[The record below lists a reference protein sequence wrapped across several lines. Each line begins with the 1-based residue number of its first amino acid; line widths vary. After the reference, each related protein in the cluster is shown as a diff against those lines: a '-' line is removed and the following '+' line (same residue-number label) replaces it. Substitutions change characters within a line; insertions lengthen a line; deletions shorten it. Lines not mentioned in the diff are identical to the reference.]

1 MADKEKR
8 SLREFLRHINDYTY
22 RFNPEKGQFR
32 YRELRGVRDT
42 AFDFYMWLKCWKDMV
57 AFVAK
62 CPVSAVRALFRYQW
76 FATYL
81 TYPNFVDRGTLG
93 MRGNQLRMARA
104 QYDRIVKKATDLL
117 RISFVADE
125 HFHPGNK
132 LSKKIVLFDELVPG
146 QIMAGFPNLIYLPA
160 QVLPVFL
167 CSILDQQIT
176 PPYLDAAE
184 NFGIPA
190 DVCPLPSAEAGCALR
205 DEYPKLGTCFIACNM
220 PCDGSVA
227 TTSYQDRYFNLPT
240 YYFGVPIRY
249 NEEAVQDY
257 AVEELRG
264 LIRFIEE
271 QTGETFDWD
280 AFFRAMKV
288 YNQET
293 EYELQKWEVNR
304 TPYPQ
309 MTGETFWIYR
319 MFFYHLSGG
328 MDPHFLDTD
337 RRVNRIMMRGYQQKK
352 PCAPAM
358 RHRCVEWSCP
368 ANFYPDFSVWAENCW
383 GINVVA
389 SMESLISDIIID
401 TEDPDRALADLA
413 RSYQRTTMRKHTKGG
428 YANVLDE
435 LWIVCKQYNADM
447 VLMYDQISCKG
458 MDGLRGVFEEQ
469 AAARGVHML
478 WVAQDLLD
486 HDLRPAVGV
495 RCDIGGHRLDI
506 GDGVVRAIDRRGGR
520 EHKARAARLRHFLEQ
535 GQRGIQIV
543 AVIGQRDMAA
553 LADRLEARE
562 MHDGIDAVRREDL
575 MQDGAVLRIR
585 LIERG
590 ALARDGLDLVD
601 DRTGRIGQVV
611 QNDDIVARLKQLD
624 AGVAADEARAAGYQ
638 NFHTDPS

>member
-1 MADKEKR
+1 MGKVKYPNPKFFKAKDRMDWAAQAENLKLVGGIFWDMFKETDWKKFGEGWKNILISDRDRIKEEYKAFAAASMKDKIDLILNGER
-8 SLREFLRHINDYTY
+8 HLGRLYRDGAMCTVRREWRGIKDTVYDFYEWARLWGMLLMSFSKDLIPAMNQTLYY
-22 RFNPEKGQFR
+22 RWMVSYFCCHSFMDKNILG
-32 YRELRGVRDT
+32 LRGSNLR
-42 AFDFYMWLKCWKDMV
+42 M
-57 AFVAK
+57 
-62 CPVSAVRALFRYQW
+62 SHE
-76 FATYL
+76 L
-81 TYPNFVDRGTLG
+81 TYCIYRYVAENLVILAKGDR
-93 MRGNQLRMARA
+93 RNGNSEELNSKLVLIDEMTMA
-104 QYDRIVKKATDLL
+104 
-117 RISFVADE
+117 
-125 HFHPGNK
+125 
-132 LSKKIVLFDELVPG
+132 

-205 DEYPKLGTCFIACNM
+205 DEYPKLGTCFVACNM

-389 SMESLISDIIID
+389 SMESLISDIIIN
-401 TEDPDRALADLA
+401 TEDQDQALADLA

-486 HDLRPAVGV
+486 SRT
-495 RCDIGGHRLDI
+495 IS
-506 GDGVVRAIDRRGGR
+506 
-520 EHKARAARLRHFLEQ
+520 K
-535 GQRGIQIV
+535 
-543 AVIGQRDMAA
+543 RDMRRQVN
-553 LADRLEARE
+553 LYMQTVMGEE
-562 MHDGIDAVRREDL
+562 PVRP
-575 MQDGAVLRIR
+575 
-585 LIERG
+585 
-590 ALARDGLDLVD
+590 DLVD
-601 DRTGRIGQVV
+601 F
-611 QNDDIVARLKQLD
+611 DDAL
-624 AGVAADEARAAGYQ
+624 
-638 NFHTDPS
+638 TW

>member
-1 MADKEKR
+1 MGKVKYPNPKFFKAKDRMDWAAQAENLKLVGGIFWDMFKETDWKKFGEGWKNILISDRDRIKEEYKAFAAASMKDKIDLILNGER
-8 SLREFLRHINDYTY
+8 HLGRLYRDGAMCTVRREWRGIKDTVYDFYEWARLWGMLLMSFSKDLIPAMNQTLYY
-22 RFNPEKGQFR
+22 RWMVSYFCCHSFMDKNILG
-32 YRELRGVRDT
+32 LRGSNLR
-42 AFDFYMWLKCWKDMV
+42 M
-57 AFVAK
+57 
-62 CPVSAVRALFRYQW
+62 SHE
-76 FATYL
+76 L
-81 TYPNFVDRGTLG
+81 TYCIYRYVAENLVILAKGDR
-93 MRGNQLRMARA
+93 RNGNSEELNSKLVLIDEMTMA
-104 QYDRIVKKATDLL
+104 
-117 RISFVADE
+117 
-125 HFHPGNK
+125 
-132 LSKKIVLFDELVPG
+132 

-205 DEYPKLGTCFIACNM
+205 DEYPKLGTCFVACNM

-389 SMESLISDIIID
+389 SMESLISDIIIN
-401 TEDPDRALADLA
+401 TEDPDQALADLA

-486 HDLRPAVGV
+486 SRT
-495 RCDIGGHRLDI
+495 IS
-506 GDGVVRAIDRRGGR
+506 
-520 EHKARAARLRHFLEQ
+520 K
-535 GQRGIQIV
+535 
-543 AVIGQRDMAA
+543 RDMRRQVN
-553 LADRLEARE
+553 LYMQTVMGEE
-562 MHDGIDAVRREDL
+562 PVRP
-575 MQDGAVLRIR
+575 
-585 LIERG
+585 
-590 ALARDGLDLVD
+590 DLVD
-601 DRTGRIGQVV
+601 F
-611 QNDDIVARLKQLD
+611 DDAL
-624 AGVAADEARAAGYQ
+624 
-638 NFHTDPS
+638 TW